1 MKMYNFFTGMTY
13 WRPASKDMV
22 FYEKYE
28 DVPEKWQT
36 VVRPQMFPPKPEDL
50 PKYNLE
56 KW

>member
-1 MKMYNFFTGMTY
+1 MYYFFTGMTY

-36 VVRPQMFPPKPEDL
+36 VVRPQMFPPKTEDL